1 MKYYDITRELL
12 SSPVYPGDREPELEK
27 VFDMRKGA
35 DFNLCSLSCSLHAGT
50 HCDAF
55 LHFCRDGQDIA
66 SMPLDHFIGPCLLL
80 SVPGHSLVTE
90 DDLRDRIPEGTRRLL
105 LKSGGT
111 SFLAPSGAAFLLR
124 RGILV
129 LGTDASSVAPPED
142 EAGIHVPLLSGGVA
156 LIESLWLEDVPDGEY
171 FLSAAP
177 LKIRG
182 AEGAPCRAVLL
193 VPEADTPETP

>member
-27 VFDMRKGA
+27 VFDMHGGA

-66 SMPLDHFIGPCLLL
+66 SMSLDHFIGPCLVL
-80 SVPGHSLVTE
+80 SVPENSLVTE
-90 DDLRDRIPEGTRRLL
+90 DDLRDRLPEGTTRLL

-111 SFLAPSGAAFLLR
+111 SFLAPSGAAVLLR
-124 RGILV
+124 RGILT
-129 LGTDASSVAPPED
+129 LGTDASSVAPPD
-142 EAGIHVPLLSGGVA
+142 NEAGIHVPLLSGGVA
-156 LIESLWLEDVPDGEY
+156 LIESLWLEKVPDGEY

-177 LKIRG
+177 LKICG
-182 AEGAPCRAVLL
+182 AEGAPCRAVLFA
-193 VPEADTPETP
+193 PGEDTQKNS

>member
-66 SMPLDHFIGPCLLL
+66 SMSLDHFIGPCILL
-80 SVPGHSLVTE
+80 SVPEYTLITE
-90 DDLRDRIPEGTRRLL
+90 ENLRNRLPEGTARLL

-111 SFLAPSGAAFLLR
+111 SFLAPSAAAFLLR
-124 RGILV
+124 RGILTV
-129 LGTDASSVAPPED
+129 GTDASSVAPPED

-156 LIESLWLEDVPDGEY
+156 IIESLWLEKVPDGNY

-177 LKIRG
+177 LKISG
-182 AEGAPCRAVLL
+182 AEGAPCRAVLF
-193 VPEADTPETP
+193 VPEANIPGIL

>member
-90 DDLRDRIPEGTRRLL
+90 DDLRDRIHKKTRRKL

-124 RGILV
+124 RGILT

-142 EAGIHVPLLSGGVA
+142 EAGIHIPLLSGGVA
-156 LIESLWLEDVPDGEY
+156 LIESLWLDEVPDGEY

-177 LKIRG
+177 IKIRG
-182 AEGAPCRAVLL
+182 AEGAPCRAVLFS
-193 VPEADTPETP
+193 PDADTPETS